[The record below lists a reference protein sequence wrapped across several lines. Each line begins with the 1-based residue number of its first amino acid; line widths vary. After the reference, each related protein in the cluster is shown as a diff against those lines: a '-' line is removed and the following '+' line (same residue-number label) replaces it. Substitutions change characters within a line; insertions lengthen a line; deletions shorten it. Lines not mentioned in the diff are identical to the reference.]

1 MSCRFHTFGRWLTFT
16 AASLTMV
23 GAAHATKISMES
35 TAPTSVVGM
44 VPQALAPKWAE
55 AGVDVELALGQ
66 TLTKSLLKM
75 GQGSLDSAVIPL
87 PAYNLLKIGKGP
99 YTQLGADKGKA
110 LAGNVRSLFAFTAS
124 TYHPIVWADSGI
136 NSWAD
141 IKGKRVFIGP
151 PAGAANAQITGLIK
165 AASGFEEGKDYTGV
179 KAPWGVAADGF
190 RDGQYDVYVGVY
202 GIGGQAL
209 AELSLSRKIRILSL
223 PNRNEPPE
231 VLGLAVGNI
240 PAGSYPGMVNTENVI
255 AWKTLMMMAVT
266 KDVSDDVAYKL
277 TKTYFDS
284 MADLKAGN
292 VGLAVLDAA
301 DAFDGLIAPL
311 HPGAVKYYKEV
322 NRTVPAKL
330 VAK

>member
-1 MSCRFHTFGRWLTFT
+1 MFLKSVKVVA
-16 AASLTMV
+16 AASVL
-23 GAAHATKISMES
+23 AAVWSAPAWAEKISMES

-44 VPQALAPKWAE
+44 VPQALAPKWA
-55 AGVDVELALGQ
+55 AVGVDVELALGQ

-75 GQGSLDSAVIPL
+75 GQGSLDSSVVPL
-87 PAYNLLKIGKGP
+87 PAYNLLVLGKGP
-99 YTQLGADKGKA
+99 YAQMGAEKGKA
-110 LAGNVRSLFAFTAS
+110 LADNVRSLFAFTAS

-141 IKGKRVFIGP
+141 VKGKRVYIGP
-151 PAGAANAQITGLIK
+151 PAGAANAQIMGLIK
-165 AASGFEEGKDYTGV
+165 AASGLEEGKDYTGI

-202 GIGGQAL
+202 GVGGQAL

-223 PNRNEPPE
+223 NDRADPPE
-231 VLGLAVGNI
+231 VLGLAVGDI
-240 PAGSYPGMVNTENVI
+240 PPGSYPGMVNTDNVI
-255 AWKTLMMMAVT
+255 AWKTLMMLAVK

-284 MADLKAGN
+284 IPALKAGN

-301 DAFDGLIAPL
+301 DAFQGLAAPL
-311 HPGAVKYYKEV
+311 HPGALRFYKEV
-322 NRTVPAKL
+322 NRAVPANL
-330 VAK
+330 MAK